1 MGWWGRNRT
10 KLQHVAE
17 RRKSSGSEGE
27 IFKWNVIST
36 RNETKLTLAH
46 KPNQPKQKKKTSDW
60 DVRMALPPVGCTN
73 KIRKK
78 SNKQHKIAIVSNFPV
93 QRSRKWSQL
102 APSSSIQ
109 HLVNKFQKKLI
120 HIICFEK
127 RKTNS
132 EDGST

>member
-1 MGWWGRNRT
+1 MVGEKSNKT
-10 KLQHVAE
+10 STC
-17 RRKSSGSEGE
+17 RRKKEKSRLRGGNIQMERNIHSKRNK
-27 IFKWNVIST
+27 IDTRTQTKST
-36 RNETKLTLAH
+36 KT
-46 KPNQPKQKKKTSDW
+46 KKKTSDW